1 MQFLI
6 QGDRG
11 IWVEYL
17 QLALTRAGYPTRID
31 GIFGEHTCQALK
43 DFTGNTD
50 VCTVNRAVWEQLK
63 PYLTGYRM
71 HTIEKGDTVFGLSRR
86 YGTTEEAILVANPL
100 IDPDDL
106 VVDAVLTIPLGFPLV
121 PQMVKYTSVLTQWI
135 VEGLVVRYPF
145 LSTGVIGKS
154 VMGKDIHSL

>member
-1 MQFLI
+1 MGAVKTI
-6 QGDRG
+6 SDR
-11 IWVEYL
+11 IPHAYD
-17 QLALTRAGYPTRID
+17 R
-31 GIFGEHTCQALK
+31 
-43 DFTGNTD
+43 
-50 VCTVNRAVWEQLK
+50 
-63 PYLTGYRM
+63 
-71 HTIEKGDTVFGLSRR
+71 KGR
-86 YGTTEEAILVANPL
+86 YGLWTVAQIWDNGGGNPCGKTL

-154 VMGKDIHSL
+154 VMGKDIHSLWIGTGEK